1 MVARLRPVQQYGVS
15 RSDARNMLRNAFK
28 KDTAPVRPA
37 TSPPIGAQPKGA
49 PPSPSV
55 TEAELQG
62 WREKIH
68 AAGADDEAL
77 LQLAREAPG
86 VDLKLAAIA
95 ALTQEGALRRA
106 ERDFRDQDKRLHRA
120 AKSRW
125 QAAVARREAAAE
137 ARVLIA
143 DARALIEEK
152 RIPANRMADLD
163 RAWAALNADLLDQA
177 LVAEFTG
184 ARGQLAARVRER
196 GEAERSTAR
205 WLAGVDGAIRALTAS
220 LAEAAQNGTSAAP
233 GSPAHSGAPAALAAA
248 LAQFL
253 DSVPGSGEAALDARC
268 SEKVDAA
275 NRALA
280 LASAVMQ
287 RAEFLQSLPS
297 AGATDEALEK
307 DKIERW
313 RDFPGISDEG
323 LRTMLALRF
332 AGWREACSRERQRD
346 RDTRRAHERE
356 LSAEQKKQRLGVVQ
370 RHVETAEAAHA
381 AGRVAELT
389 RAMAAIDGA
398 LEAGPVN
405 ADLAKRIESLRQEQ
419 LRLRDW
425 QRWSG
430 GQRRE
435 QLVAEA
441 QALAGR
447 AGEKIALKA
456 HADAIDGLRE
466 RWKEL
471 DKLGGA
477 TSKALWLAFD
487 GALKAAYLPVAAHL
501 DKLRTAR
508 EENLAAR
515 DRIIDGLARSRERLF
530 PAAQQGN
537 DAPPSAAGGRP
548 DWRAIDRTVE
558 EARIAWRKLGPVEHT
573 VPRKAQEGEHSVSAR
588 YAAAL
593 LALEGP
599 LTQARREAAA
609 QRERLVAAAKDLGGS
624 QPLARDAIDK
634 VRALQAQWRDQAK
647 ALPLARRE
655 ENRLW
660 SEFKEATDAVF
671 VRRDATRAA
680 RKTEADGAVKAR
692 EAIIDGLLAL
702 SAADSKRG
710 AAEIKAA
717 LASAETAWRACP
729 EVPRPQAA
737 VLAARYRAAR
747 EAAAKRL
754 GNIAGQ
760 AVQARFD
767 ALAAAVA
774 LCLEREAA
782 VEAAP
787 DLETRWGALEGMPD
801 PWKRAM
807 EGRFRGAP
815 APRADPGE
823 AALPDTLLN
832 LEVACGIDSPSQFLA
847 ARQQLKIR
855 ALKDT
860 LEGRRGRTSGPADI
874 ERWLLEAAAAP
885 RPDEL
890 SRGRLERIIGAV
902 RARPPA

>member
-1 MVARLRPVQQYGVS
+1 
-15 RSDARNMLRNAFK
+15 MLRNAFK
-28 KDTAPVRPA
+28 KDTAPVRPG
-37 TSPPIGAQPKGA
+37 TSPPIGAAQPKGA
-49 PPSPSV
+49 PPLPLVS
-55 TEAELQG
+55 EAEVQA
-62 WREKIH
+62 WREKIL
-68 AAGADDEAL
+68 AAGADDRSL

-86 VDLKLAAIA
+86 IDLKLAAIA
-95 ALTQEGALRRA
+95 ALTQEDALRQA

-152 RIPANRMADLD
+152 RIPANRLADLD
-163 RAWAALNADLLDQA
+163 HAWAALNADLLDQA
-177 LVAEFTG
+177 LAAEFTE

-196 GEAERSTAR
+196 GEAERSIAR
-205 WLAGVDGAIRALTAS
+205 WLAGVDGAIRALNAS
-220 LAEAAQNGTSAAP
+220 LAEAARNATTAAP
-233 GSPAHSGAPAALAAA
+233 GSPTHTSAPADLAAA

-253 DSVPGSGEAALDARC
+253 DGVPASGEAAVDARC
-268 SEKVDAA
+268 IERVDSA

-280 LASAVMQ
+280 LASAVTQ
-287 RAEFLQSLPS
+287 RAEFLQSLP
-297 AGATDEALEK
+297 APGATDETLEK
-307 DKIERW
+307 EKIERW

-323 LRTMLALRF
+323 LRTVLALRF
-332 AGWREACSRERQRD
+332 AGWRDACSRERQRD
-346 RDTRRAHERE
+346 RDARRAHERE
-356 LSAEQKKQRLGVVQ
+356 LSAEQKKRHLSVVQ
-370 RHVETAEAAHA
+370 RHVEAAEAVHA
-381 AGRVAELT
+381 AGHVAELT

-398 LEAGPVN
+398 LETGPVN
-405 ADLAKRIESLRQEQ
+405 AGLAKRIESLRQEQ

-441 QALAGR
+441 QALATR
-447 AGEKIALKA
+447 AAEKIALKA

-501 DKLRTAR
+501 DKLRIAR

-515 DRIIDGLARSRERLF
+515 ERIIDGLAQSRERLL
-530 PAAQQGN
+530 PAAQQGG
-537 DAPPSAAGGRP
+537 DAPPPAAGGRP
-548 DWRAIDRTVE
+548 DWRAIDRAVE
-558 EARIAWRKLGPVEHT
+558 EAKIAWRKLGPVEHT
-573 VPRKAQEGEHSVSAR
+573 VPRKAQEGDHSVSAR

-609 QRERLVAAAKDLGGS
+609 QREGLVAAAKHLGGS

-634 VRALQAQWRDQAK
+634 MRALQAQWRDQAK
-647 ALPLARRE
+647 ALPLPRRE

-660 SEFKEATDAVF
+660 GEFKEATDAVF
-671 VRRDATRAA
+671 VLRDAARAA
-680 RKTEADGAVKAR
+680 RMTEADGAVKAR
-692 EAIIDGLLAL
+692 EAVIEGLLAL
-702 SAADSKRG
+702 SAANSKRS
-710 AAEIKAA
+710 APEIKAA

-729 EVPRPQAA
+729 GAPRPQAA
-737 VLAARYRAAR
+737 GLDARYRAAR
-747 EAAAKRL
+747 EAAVKRL

-767 ALAAAVA
+767 ALVAAVA
-774 LCLEREAA
+774 LCLEHEAA

-787 DLETRWGALEGMPD
+787 GLDERWAALEGLPD
-801 PWKRAM
+801 AWKRAM
-807 EGRFRGAP
+807 EARFRSASAAEA
-815 APRADPGE
+815 APRSE
-823 AALPDTLLN
+823 ALPDLLLK
-832 LEVACGIDSPSQFLA
+832 LEVACGIESPSEFLA

-855 ALKDT
+855 ALKDA
-860 LEGRRGRTSGPADI
+860 LESRRTGARGPVDI
-874 ERWLLEAAAAP
+874 ERSLLEAAGAP
-885 RPDEL
+885 RPDEV
-890 SRGRLERIIGAV
+890 SRERLEKIIAAM
-902 RARPPA
+902 RARPA